1 MQALLVLVSLLFI
14 SPILSTSGVISTAF
28 TTTQSGQGTYYGPST
43 SGACGY
49 GSLFPN
55 FTNSLTK
62 VALSTTMYQGDDGI
76 AGGCGVCIQMQ
87 GTGTGSGQNPISK
100 TTQTVF
106 AHDEWDGC
114 ATGSLDL
121 AITAGG
127 SWGITWKAVVC
138 PVGSEKLKYKF
149 QGSNPYYLKVQVVSN
164 SLPLSKVEFVVGSTT
179 YPTTHT
185 SDNFWTSSSV
195 PPPTFPLSVNVYSTA
210 GEKLS
215 DQIPSLTNDVLLN
228 GVKGVQFSGTSG
240 LEEDQSAV
248 MDGNMDTNMVIGI
261 SVGCVVLLV
270 VVVIVA
276 IIVVVIRRR
285 RSQLEVA

>member
-1 MQALLVLVSLLFI
+1 LVLVSLLFI
-14 SPILSTSGVISTAF
+14 SPILSTSNVISSAF

-49 GSLFPN
+49 GSLFPS
-55 FTNSLTK
+55 FASSLTK
-62 VALSTTMYQGDDGI
+62 VALSTAMYQGNDGI

-87 GTGTGSGQNPISK
+87 GTGTGSGNNPISK
-100 TTQTVF
+100 TPQTVF
-106 AHDEWDGC
+106 AHDLCGSGC

-121 AITAGG
+121 AVTGDG

-149 QGSNPYYLKVQVVSN
+149 EGSNPYYLKVQVVSN

-179 YPTTHT
+179 YPATHT
-185 SDNFWTSSSV
+185 SDNYWTSSSV

-215 DQIPSLTNDVLLN
+215 DQIPSLTNGVLLN

-248 MDGNMDTNMVIGI
+248 MDGNLDTNMVIGI

-270 VVVIVA
+270 VVVA
-276 IIVVVIRRR
+276 IIVVMIRRR